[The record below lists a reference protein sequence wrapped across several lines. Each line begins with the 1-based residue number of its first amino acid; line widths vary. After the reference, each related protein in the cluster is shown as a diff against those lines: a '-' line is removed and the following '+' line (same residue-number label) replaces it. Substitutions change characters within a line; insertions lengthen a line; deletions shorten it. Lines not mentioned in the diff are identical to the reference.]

1 MRSGKS
7 IAKAAS
13 SFTFGKDC
21 YLMEQ
26 NQLALLKHRLP
37 PERKTWLVT
46 GGAGFIGS
54 HLVEALLQ
62 LGQKV
67 IILDNFSSG
76 KPANID
82 DAVRNADEDT
92 RRLLRI
98 MEGDIADPAVCFRA
112 MEGVD
117 YVLHQAALASVP
129 ASLEDP
135 VAFDRTNVGGTLR
148 IFEAARQ
155 EGISRVVFASS
166 SAVYGDDC
174 HLPKV
179 EEHIGIP
186 LSPYAASKAITET
199 WAETYATCYGMDFF
213 ALRYFNVYGPRQ
225 DPNGAYAAVIP
236 QWMNTVK
243 ENKRVYINGDG
254 STTRDFIYIDDIV
267 TTNLLAATAPSNE
280 GVTRL
285 NVAGGKRTSLIELFK
300 TIRSV
305 FRESDPSL
313 EIADAIHR
321 DFRTGDIRHSTA
333 DLSRLESALEF
344 RPGTALRDGLRRI
357 LPR

>member
-155 EGISRVVFASS
+155 EGITRVVLLPVVPSTGTTAISRKS
-166 SAVYGDDC
+166 KNTSGSRSPPMP
-174 HLPKV
+174 LPKR
-179 EEHIGIP
+179 
-186 LSPYAASKAITET
+186 SPRRGRKPTRPAMAWIFLRFAISMSMDLVRTRTEP
-199 WAETYATCYGMDFF
+199 M
-213 ALRYFNVYGPRQ
+213 Q
-225 DPNGAYAAVIP
+225 
-236 QWMNTVK
+236 
-243 ENKRVYINGDG
+243 
-254 STTRDFIYIDDIV
+254 
-267 TTNLLAATAPSNE
+267 PS
-280 GVTRL
+280 
-285 NVAGGKRTSLIELFK
+285 S
-300 TIRSV
+300 RS
-305 FRESDPSL
+305 
-313 EIADAIHR
+313 
-321 DFRTGDIRHSTA
+321 G
-333 DLSRLESALEF
+333 
-344 RPGTALRDGLRRI
+344 
-357 LPR
+357 